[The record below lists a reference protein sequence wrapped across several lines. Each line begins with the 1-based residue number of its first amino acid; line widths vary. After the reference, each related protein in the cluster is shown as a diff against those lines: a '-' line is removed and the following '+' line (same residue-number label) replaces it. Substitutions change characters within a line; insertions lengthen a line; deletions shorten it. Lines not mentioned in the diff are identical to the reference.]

1 MEYVSTKVKMLI
13 TCILLAII
21 CALFAGCDP
30 YYRNYPFQEE
40 ATWICEEPYMQ
51 FVFSKAANGVPISEE
66 YLIWNGEKIQI
77 DVSYQASMYC
87 VDPKGSIVHD
97 ERLFTGEWKYRKG
110 ALVFSIKEDFI
121 FGNQYEE
128 LIFYRQD

>member
-1 MEYVSTKVKMLI
+1 MEYVSTKLKLPI
-13 TCILLAII
+13 ACILLAII
-21 CALFAGCDP
+21 CALFVGCDP
-30 YYRNYPFQEE
+30 YYGKYPFQEE

-66 YLIWNGEKIQI
+66 YLVWDGEEIPI
-77 DVSYQASMYC
+77 DVSYQGSMYC
-87 VDPKGSIVHD
+87 VDPKGSTVHA

-110 ALVFSIKEDFI
+110 NLVFLIKEDFI
-121 FGNQYEE
+121 FGNQYDE